1 MIGYLKGTVQHVD
14 EKDIVVLTQGG
25 TGYLV
30 NIAPSQIS
38 GITEG
43 EEIELFIETSVRED
57 AIVLFGFKRQEEKK
71 LFNLLR
77 EVNKV
82 GPKTALAIIASGTT
96 GEITS
101 SIVSGNS
108 KFFSNVSGVGAKTAE
123 RIIID
128 LKDKVGNLPVDT
140 SYSVRSEEQREVI
153 DAKDGL
159 AALGYNPIQIRNAI
173 SKIENKDNKKAEDIV
188 REALRVIDGKR

>member
-1 MIGYLKGTVQHVD
+1 MIGYLKGIVQQID
-14 EKDIVVLTQGG
+14 EKEIIILTSGG

-30 NIAPSQIS
+30 SMTGSAIS
-38 GITEG
+38 SISEG
-43 EEIELFIETSVRED
+43 EEVELFIETSVRED
-57 AIVLFGFKRQEEKK
+57 AIVLFGFKKQEEKK

-82 GPKTALAIIASGTT
+82 GPKTALSILASGTT

-101 SIVSGNS
+101 SIISGNS
-108 KFFSNVSGVGAKTAE
+108 KFFSNVGGVGSKTAE

-128 LKDKVGNLPVDT
+128 LKDKVGNLPIDP
-140 SYSVRSEEQREVI
+140 SYTGKSEELRQVL

-159 AALGYNPIQIRNAI
+159 TALGYNPIQIRIAV
-173 SKIENKDNKKAEDIV
+173 SKIEKKKNKKAEEIV